1 MTSKYVFQFHILQ
14 FMFRLKVIA
23 THNYVKC
30 CDQVNK
36 YSTEQLIPGCAG
48 EGVRCEGVVPLEV
61 LGVVG
66 LLTVCGVDVTNS

>member
-1 MTSKYVFQFHILQ
+1 M
-14 FMFRLKVIA
+14 
-23 THNYVKC
+23 
-30 CDQVNK
+30 NK

-66 LLTVCGVDVTNS
+66 LLTVCGLDVTNSWVESEKKE